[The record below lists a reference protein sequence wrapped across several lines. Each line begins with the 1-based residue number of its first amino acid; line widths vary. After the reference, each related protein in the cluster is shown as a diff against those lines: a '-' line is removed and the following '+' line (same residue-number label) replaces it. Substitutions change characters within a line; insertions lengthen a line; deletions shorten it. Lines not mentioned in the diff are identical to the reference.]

1 MTSDD
6 QRLER
11 IRELISVSLSI
22 GLNTFSSP
30 EIMIAIGGGGFSLQE
45 FWLRTFLK
53 DPSKKNIPSRSAI
66 GLSLYEELG
75 TSDEAD
81 GLPNTEEK
89 VGKEV
94 VRLDFTT
101 LGRNP
106 LLGKRILIVDEVD
119 DTRTTLS
126 YAVNELEKDVQNQL
140 SKLSPPNR
148 PSSRPPNSLSLS
160 VLHNKDK
167 PKAGSIPEHIK
178 YFAGK
183 TVGDHWI
190 DPAAKQPFRPVK
202 HHQVGSISP
211 HNPSRA
217 QKFDIPD
224 QHIKRRYQVFVDQT
238 EHLNVHLDFSTL
250 PISPPPAMDHLTNN
264 GHPMFSEC
272 PNALGLNSEFVPV
285 GNSHLRDLVYFPG

>member
-6 QRLER
+6 QHVRLTYEEIHSTIANASAA
-11 IRELISVSLSI
+11 IRDEF
-22 GLNTFSSP
+22 GP
-30 EIMIAIGGGGFSLQE
+30 EIMIAIGGGGF
-45 FWLRTFLK
+45 FPARVLRTFLK
-53 DPSKKNIPSRSAI
+53 DPSKKNIPIQAI

-140 SKLSPPNR
+140 SKLSPTEQAKFPATQFAIF
-148 PSSRPPNSLSLS
+148 
-160 VLHNKDK
+160 VVHNKDK

-190 DPAAKQPFRPVK
+190 DYPWEAKDIDAHNKLANAP
-202 HHQVGSISP
+202 GS
-211 HNPSRA
+211 
-217 QKFDIPD
+217 QK
-224 QHIKRRYQVFVDQT
+224 
-238 EHLNVHLDFSTL
+238 
-250 PISPPPAMDHLTNN
+250 LT
-264 GHPMFSEC
+264 
-272 PNALGLNSEFVPV
+272 
-285 GNSHLRDLVYFPG
+285 

>member
-30 EIMIAIGGGGFSLQE
+30 EIMIAIGGGGF
-45 FWLRTFLK
+45 FPARVLRTFLK
-53 DPSKKNIPSRSAI
+53 DPSKKNIPIQAI

-140 SKLSPPNR
+140 SKLSPTEQAKFPATQFAIF
-148 PSSRPPNSLSLS
+148 
-160 VLHNKDK
+160 VVHNKDK

-190 DPAAKQPFRPVK
+190 DYPWEAKDIDAHNKLANAP
-202 HHQVGSISP
+202 GS
-211 HNPSRA
+211 
-217 QKFDIPD
+217 QK
-224 QHIKRRYQVFVDQT
+224 
-238 EHLNVHLDFSTL
+238 
-250 PISPPPAMDHLTNN
+250 LT
-264 GHPMFSEC
+264 
-272 PNALGLNSEFVPV
+272 
-285 GNSHLRDLVYFPG
+285 

>member
-6 QRLER
+6 QHVRLTYEEIHVRLER

-30 EIMIAIGGGGFSLQE
+30 EIMIAIGGGGF
-45 FWLRTFLK
+45 FPARVLRTFLK
-53 DPSKKNIPSRSAI
+53 DPSKKNIPIQAI

-140 SKLSPPNR
+140 SKLSPTEQAKFPATQFAIF
-148 PSSRPPNSLSLS
+148 
-160 VLHNKDK
+160 VVHNKDK

-190 DPAAKQPFRPVK
+190 DYPWEAKDIDAHNKLANAP
-202 HHQVGSISP
+202 GS
-211 HNPSRA
+211 
-217 QKFDIPD
+217 QK
-224 QHIKRRYQVFVDQT
+224 
-238 EHLNVHLDFSTL
+238 
-250 PISPPPAMDHLTNN
+250 LT
-264 GHPMFSEC
+264 
-272 PNALGLNSEFVPV
+272 
-285 GNSHLRDLVYFPG
+285 